1 LPYIAHPMEVLVS
14 LRYVGG
20 VTDENLLIAA
30 VLHDTVE
37 EGGTT
42 HERIRERF
50 GVPVADLVRELTRY
64 EPTPEETQ
72 GLSPGQI
79 WRVRSELLLAEIA
92 KMSSPAQAVKLADRL
107 SNLREAFRSKKGKK
121 LERYVSQSRK
131 ILEIVPAAVNPGL
144 WSAISE
150 TIRASDG

>member
-1 LPYIAHPMEVLVS
+1 
-14 LRYVGG
+14 
-20 VTDENLLIAA
+20 
-30 VLHDTVE
+30 
-37 EGGTT
+37 
-42 HERIRERF
+42 
-50 GVPVADLVRELTRY
+50 
-64 EPTPEETQ
+64 
-72 GLSPGQI
+72 
-79 WRVRSELLLAEIA
+79 
-92 KMSSPAQAVKLADRL
+92 MSSPAQAVKLADRL